1 MKVKTYEKPKKQTSI
16 PGVAFVCLFF
26 SYLSKFCHLL
36 FFSCSVFKWYM
47 YVYANNYTH
56 RNLVM
61 IVEKRYLA
69 QIFTT
74 NQE

>member
-1 MKVKTYEKPKKQTSI
+1 MRSQRNKLPSLVLLLCAY
-16 PGVAFVCLFF
+16 FF

-47 YVYANNYTH
+47 CVYANNYTH